1 LRNEILKRILYVEDD
16 QDIQTV
22 GKITL
27 EAFGNFDVFT
37 CNSGKE
43 ALNLVKEVKP
53 DLILMDVMMPEMDGI
68 TALSELKK
76 DSEVSGIP
84 VIFMTAK
91 AQVHEVEK
99 YNQIGAAGVIIKP
112 FDPVKLCGQII
123 EIWENLNGGAD
134 I

>member
-1 LRNEILKRILYVEDD
+1 MLQDKILKKILYVEDD

-27 EAFGNFDVFT
+27 EAFGNFNVFT

-43 ALNLVKEVKP
+43 ALELVKEVNP

-76 DSEVSGIP
+76 DFEVSGIP

-99 YNQIGAAGVIIKP
+99 YNQLGAAGVIIKP
-112 FDPVKLCGQII
+112 LDPVKLCSQII
-123 EIWENLNGGAD
+123 EIWENFNG
-134 I
+134 